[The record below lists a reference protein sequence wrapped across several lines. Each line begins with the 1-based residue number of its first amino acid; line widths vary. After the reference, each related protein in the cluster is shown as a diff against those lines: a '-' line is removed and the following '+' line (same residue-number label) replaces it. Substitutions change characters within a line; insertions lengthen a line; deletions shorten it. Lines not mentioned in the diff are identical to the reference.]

1 MTTLPNVFPAP
12 SEQIYGM
19 VERRVMRRLRDYA
32 EFEADWSRWYRDGD
46 GRPTSEGG
54 KGYRYPYSCIHGAS
68 AYTDYDNICGPCEG
82 GYAHWDYARELADA
96 YRDAVWAFSQRDERY
111 SSVSNVVGNGRV
123 PFDIRVALAEWA
135 LAPVS
140 EF

>member
-1 MTTLPNVFPAP
+1 MTTLPNVFPATRT
-12 SEQIYGM
+12 QIYEM
-19 VERRVMRRLRDYA
+19 VERRMMRNLRMYA
-32 EFEADWSRWYRDGD
+32 RYEADVAAWYRDGD
-46 GRPTSEGG
+46 GRPVAEGG
-54 KGYRYPYSCIHGAS
+54 KGYSYPECVHGTS
-68 AYTDYDNICGPCEG
+68 RWTDYDNICGGCEG
-82 GYAHWDYARELADA
+82 DYGYWDYSRELADA